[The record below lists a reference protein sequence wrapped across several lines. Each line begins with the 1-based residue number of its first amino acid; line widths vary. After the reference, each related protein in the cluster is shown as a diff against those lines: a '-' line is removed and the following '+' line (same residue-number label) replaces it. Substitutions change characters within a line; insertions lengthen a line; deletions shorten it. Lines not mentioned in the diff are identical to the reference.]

1 MVNRSIVVVV
11 DVDAWVHRAIAA
23 VISSDGFDVVPCTT
37 ARGALNACCAL
48 EPDCVVTELA
58 LPDVDGLWLASA
70 LRDQGG
76 NVGAIPIVLASGRP
90 DEETRIAALRGGA
103 DVFVPKPLRILELVA
118 QIKALV
124 SMARRL
130 RPERSSVLPGDAPRA
145 LRGDLARM
153 SVATVL
159 GALELE
165 RRSGELVL
173 RRPGERVVLDLA
185 SGLITGGRGS
195 SRPNERTPLTP
206 LEALRR
212 ALRWDAGRFD
222 FAPGPDR
229 AAPAHAEPFGSLV
242 LAAIRLDEDPAR
254 ASLPSL
260 SGLDLSA
267 PASSHTSGTRPAAP
281 AVSAFRASAAP
292 PLPSAPRASATSGT
306 RPKVAP
312 PPLPAAARATG
323 LGSKLVES
331 MVPSARP
338 DPRAEPDDDAAT
350 RKVAKR

>member
-1 MVNRSIVVVV
+1 
-11 DVDAWVHRAIAA
+11 
-23 VISSDGFDVVPCTT
+23 
-37 ARGALNACCAL
+37 
-48 EPDCVVTELA
+48 
-58 LPDVDGLWLASA
+58 
-70 LRDQGG
+70 
-76 NVGAIPIVLASGRP
+76 
-90 DEETRIAALRGGA
+90 
-103 DVFVPKPLRILELVA
+103 
-118 QIKALV
+118 
-124 SMARRL
+124 
-130 RPERSSVLPGDAPRA
+130 
-145 LRGDLARM
+145 
-153 SVATVL
+153 VL

-173 RRPGERVVLDLA
+173 RRPGERVVLELA
-185 SGLITGGRGS
+185 SGLVAGGRLS

-212 ALRWDAGRFD
+212 ALRWDSGRFD
-222 FAPGPDR
+222 FAPGPER
-229 AAPAHAEPFGSLV
+229 AAPPGAEPFGSLV

-267 PASSHTSGTRPAAP
+267 PASSHTSGTRPATP
-281 AVSAFRASAAP
+281 AVSAFRAPAAP
-292 PLPSAPRASATSGT
+292 PLPRASATSGT

-312 PPLPAAARATG
+312 PPLPAAARAKG